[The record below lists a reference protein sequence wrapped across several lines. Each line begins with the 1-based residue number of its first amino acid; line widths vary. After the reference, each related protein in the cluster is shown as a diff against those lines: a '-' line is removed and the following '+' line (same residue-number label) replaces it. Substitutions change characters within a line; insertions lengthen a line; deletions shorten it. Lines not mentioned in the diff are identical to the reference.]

1 MTHADRERQGINISL
16 KNLMQKTV
24 HATSHNHVYT
34 TTVTKLDQKS
44 TLVTATALYI
54 WTETEKMQ
62 TLNQSFIYINQE
74 RKKHNPDV
82 NKPIGTK
89 SLISSKFRHI
99 PPLSSAL
106 VQQTFLF
113 PLQAKYILT
122 FSVAFSSV
130 RSARTVP
137 SWLICWRLSAITVLL
152 AFPTGLPSTPTLAG
166 NARLPNIFPPF
177 WRSAALPVW
186 KNQILVTIYIL
197 TQESGHHTDY

>member
-1 MTHADRERQGINISL
+1 MDRNRKNANPEPVIHIHKPRER
-16 KNLMQKTV
+16 
-24 HATSHNHVYT
+24 
-34 TTVTKLDQKS
+34 
-44 TLVTATALYI
+44 
-54 WTETEKMQ
+54 ETQ
-62 TLNQSFIYINQE
+62 PWCQQAN
-74 RKKHNPDV
+74 RH
-82 NKPIGTK
+82 K

-99 PPLSSAL
+99 PPPSSAL

-113 PLQAKYILT
+113 PLQAKSILT

-130 RSARTVP
+130 RSARTAP

-177 WRSAALPVW
+177 WRSDALPVW

-197 TQESGHHTDY
+197 TQESGHRRDY